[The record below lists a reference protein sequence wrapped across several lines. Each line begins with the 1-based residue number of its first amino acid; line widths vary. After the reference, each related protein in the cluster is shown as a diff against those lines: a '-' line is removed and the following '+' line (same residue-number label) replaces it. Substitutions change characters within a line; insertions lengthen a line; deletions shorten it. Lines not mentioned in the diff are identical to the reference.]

1 MTYNIALLAGD
12 GIGPEILAS
21 TQCVLD
27 QACKAQGIALAYKNI
42 EIGFNALAA
51 TGSTFPDSVPE
62 ALEDCNGIILGPV
75 SHNAY
80 PPRTQGGLNPSG
92 ELRKNL
98 DLYANIRPAR
108 SRAGIPPRANRPLDL
123 VIVRENTEGFYADRN
138 MASGPAEHMVD
149 RGCRHCL
156 APDNA

>member
-1 MTYNIALLAGD
+1 MTYSIALLAGD

-62 ALEDCNGIILGPV
+62 ALEHCNGIILGPV

-80 PPRTQGGLNPSG
+80 PPRTQGGTKPQWRVTKNPRLVRKHPAGSL
-92 ELRKNL
+92 LRW
-98 DLYANIRPAR
+98 YPAK
-108 SRAGIPPRANRPLDL
+108 GK
-123 VIVRENTEGFYADRN
+123 
-138 MASGPAEHMVD
+138 
-149 RGCRHCL
+149 
-156 APDNA
+156 

>member
-12 GIGPEILAS
+12 GIGPEIIWHPLS
-21 TQCVLD
+21 SVLD
-27 QACKAQGIALAYKNI
+27 QACKAQGIILAYKNI

-92 ELRKNL
+92 ELRKTL

-108 SRAGIPPRANRPLDL
+108 SRAGIPPRAK
-123 VIVRENTEGFYADRN
+123 
-138 MASGPAEHMVD
+138 
-149 RGCRHCL
+149 
-156 APDNA
+156 